1 MKRLIPFVLIIVLLC
16 AVFTACKGS
25 DNSAGS
31 PGQPDPQSTG
41 GELPTIRL
49 LVDFISD
56 GIGDS
61 ILNYVQWVPGYGT
74 DFKVDY
80 TYLPRTGAER
90 ESQLTSIRTEI
101 LAGKGPD
108 IFICCCPNFN
118 YDNSKPLFLF
128 PNQVMER
135 RAFLPLD
142 SYLENAEYMEW
153 DKLFQ
158 PVMEAG
164 KNEEGQQLLPMSYQI
179 TAMLFDSELYSC
191 IEELP
196 MTWEMMK
203 ASNDPIIQ
211 YAGSFQSINNLFG
224 ELADYRNDQ
233 LSFTEDELLLRYS
246 ELCDLNRL
254 RDQQDLNGLYKEKG
268 GTTLLDI
275 GAPSIPLLGDK
286 LDDSSPNYIMIPMY
300 NVDGG
305 VTANITSFA
314 AINRNTT
321 YPELSFRMLDCL
333 LSKDV
338 QSRSSI
344 YGNVMGTPVH
354 MELAQ
359 KGQHAQ
365 TIFGGTWY
373 MNEWNFAQFSSLRD
387 QVNEVKFYTE
397 LDELLIR
404 MSEEENKPLDKVVH
418 DCYTKMQMLLA
429 ES

>member
-1 MKRLIPFVLIIVLLC
+1 M
-16 AVFTACKGS
+16 
-25 DNSAGS
+25 
-31 PGQPDPQSTG
+31 
-41 GELPTIRL
+41 
-49 LVDFISD
+49 
-56 GIGDS
+56 
-61 ILNYVQWVPGYGT
+61 
-74 DFKVDY
+74 
-80 TYLPRTGAER
+80 
-90 ESQLTSIRTEI
+90 
-101 LAGKGPD
+101 
-108 IFICCCPNFN
+108 
-118 YDNSKPLFLF
+118 
-128 PNQVMER
+128 
-135 RAFLPLD
+135 
-142 SYLENAEYMEW
+142 
-153 DKLFQ
+153 
-158 PVMEAG
+158 
-164 KNEEGQQLLPMSYQI
+164 
-179 TAMLFDSELYSC
+179 
-191 IEELP
+191 
-196 MTWEMMK
+196 
-203 ASNDPIIQ
+203 
-211 YAGSFQSINNLFG
+211 
-224 ELADYRNDQ
+224 
-233 LSFTEDELLLRYS
+233 
-246 ELCDLNRL
+246 
-254 RDQQDLNGLYKEKG
+254 
-268 GTTLLDI
+268 DI

>member
-1 MKRLIPFVLIIVLLC
+1 MVLI
-16 AVFTACKGS
+16 S
-25 DNSAGS
+25 
-31 PGQPDPQSTG
+31 
-41 GELPTIRL
+41 RL
-49 LVDFISD
+49 
-56 GIGDS
+56 
-61 ILNYVQWVPGYGT
+61 T
-74 DFKVDY
+74 Y

-90 ESQLTSIRTEI
+90 ESQLTSIRTEV

-108 IFICCCPNFN
+108 IFICSCPNFD

-135 RAFLPLD
+135 RVFLPLD

-164 KNEEGQQLLPMSYQI
+164 KNEEGQLLLPMSYQI

-191 IEELP
+191 TEELP
-196 MTWEMMK
+196 MTWEMMTV
-203 ASNDPIIQ
+203 SNDPMIQ
-211 YAGSFQSINNLFG
+211 YAGSFQSINNFFG
-224 ELADYRNDQ
+224 ELADYQNDQ
-233 LSFTEDELLLRYS
+233 LTFTEDELLLRYS
-246 ELCDLNRL
+246 ELRDLKRL
-254 RDQQDLNGLYKEKG
+254 RDQQDLRELYTEKG
-268 GTTLLDI
+268 GTILLDI
-275 GAPSIPLLGDK
+275 GAPAIPLLGDK

-314 AINRNTT
+314 AINRNTK
-321 YPELSFRMLDCL
+321 YPELSFRMLDSL

-338 QSRSSI
+338 QSKCRL

-354 MELAQ
+354 MDLAQ
-359 KGQHAQ
+359 KGQPAQ
-365 TIFGGTWY
+365 TVFGGTWY
-373 MNEWNFAQFSSLRD
+373 MSEWNFAQFSSLRD
-387 QVNEVKFYTE
+387 QVNAVKFYTE

-404 MSEEENKPLDKVVH
+404 ISGEESKPLDEVVH
-418 DCYTKMQMLLA
+418 DNYTKMQMLLA

>member
-1 MKRLIPFVLIIVLLC
+1 MRKC
-16 AVFTACKGS
+16 AVLFAFILVVSGILAGCETKQGNTQNISSSSVAS
-25 DNSAGS
+25 D
-31 PGQPDPQSTG
+31 
-41 GELPTIRL
+41 ELPTIRL

-61 ILNYVQWVPGYGT
+61 ILDYVQRVPGYGT

-108 IFICCCPNFN
+108 IFICSCPNFD

-135 RAFLPLD
+135 RVFLPLD

-164 KNEEGQQLLPMSYQI
+164 KNEEGQLLLPMSYQI

-191 IEELP
+191 TEELP
-196 MTWEMMK
+196 MTWEMMTV
-203 ASNDPIIQ
+203 SNDPMIQ
-211 YAGSFQSINNLFG
+211 YAGSFQSINNFFG
-224 ELADYRNDQ
+224 ELADYQNDQ
-233 LSFTEDELLLRYS
+233 LTFKEDELLLRYS
-246 ELCDLNRL
+246 ELRDLKRL
-254 RDQQDLNGLYKEKG
+254 RDQQDLRELYTEKG
-268 GTTLLDI
+268 GTILLDI
-275 GAPSIPLLGDK
+275 GAPAIPLLGDK

-314 AINRNTT
+314 AINRNTK
-321 YPELSFRMLDCL
+321 YPELSFRMLDSL

-338 QSRSSI
+338 QSKCRL

-354 MELAQ
+354 MDLAQ
-359 KGQHAQ
+359 KGQPAQ
-365 TIFGGTWY
+365 TVFGGTWY
-373 MNEWNFAQFSSLRD
+373 MSEWNFAQFSSLRD
-387 QVNEVKFYTE
+387 QVNAVKFYTE

-404 MSEEENKPLDKVVH
+404 ISGEESKPLDEVVH
-418 DCYTKMQMLLA
+418 DNYTKMQMLLA

>member
-1 MKRLIPFVLIIVLLC
+1 MRKC
-16 AVFTACKGS
+16 AVLFAFILVVSGILAGCETKQGNTQNISSSSVAS
-25 DNSAGS
+25 D
-31 PGQPDPQSTG
+31 
-41 GELPTIRL
+41 ELPTIRL

-61 ILNYVQWVPGYGT
+61 ILDYVQRVPGYGT

-108 IFICCCPNFN
+108 IFICSCPNFD

-135 RAFLPLD
+135 RVFLPLD

-164 KNEEGQQLLPMSYQI
+164 KNEEGQLLLPMSYQI

-191 IEELP
+191 TEELP
-196 MTWEMMK
+196 MTWEMMTV
-203 ASNDPIIQ
+203 SNDPMIQ
-211 YAGSFQSINNLFG
+211 YAGSFQSINNFFG
-224 ELADYRNDQ
+224 ELADYQNDQ
-233 LSFTEDELLLRYS
+233 LTFTEDELLLRYS
-246 ELCDLNRL
+246 ELRDLKRL
-254 RDQQDLNGLYKEKG
+254 RDHTEKG
-268 GTTLLDI
+268 GTILLDI
-275 GAPSIPLLGDK
+275 GAPAIPLLGDK

-314 AINRNTT
+314 AINRNTK
-321 YPELSFRMLDCL
+321 YPELSFRMLDSL

-338 QSRSSI
+338 QSKCRL

-354 MELAQ
+354 MDLAQ
-359 KGQHAQ
+359 KGQPAQ
-365 TIFGGTWY
+365 TVFGGTWY
-373 MNEWNFAQFSSLRD
+373 MSEWNFAQFSSLRD

-404 MSEEENKPLDKVVH
+404 ISGEESKPLDEVVH
-418 DCYTKMQMLLA
+418 DNYTKMQMLLA